1 MMGWLH
7 TTRVWYL
14 ICIVY
19 FIACCK
25 IPTKF
30 PLTSSELV
38 LRLLASLASSAN
50 VLISDGYHNGDKRG
64 AAAYTAE
71 AETTWLRWDYVG
83 ISSVLT
89 TLLWLWSANIGM
101 CGRLPAVGV
110 ASGVCT
116 ALVGAL
122 SAAVVPRKAGHTA
135 VKLIL
140 ATQFVGLL
148 GYLVKLAAAGPC
160 NVSLRPPLPSSSS
173 ACDLCGPLLLT
184 ACAPLCVLGAA
195 HSRVSQAN
203 GVIFAVYAPGL
214 LLYVLKWPKSN
225 IFGFHEWFHTSVLAG
240 HVVSMVSDLRD
251 IVAPCARVAAAACR
265 L

>member
-1 MMGWLH
+1 MGWLH

-122 SAAVVPRKAGHTA
+122 
-135 VKLIL
+135 
-140 ATQFVGLL
+140 
-148 GYLVKLAAAGPC
+148 C
-160 NVSLRPPLPSSSS
+160 
-173 ACDLCGPLLLT
+173 
-184 ACAPLCVLGAA
+184 
-195 HSRVSQAN
+195 
-203 GVIFAVYAPGL
+203 
-214 LLYVLKWPKSN
+214 
-225 IFGFHEWFHTSVLAG
+225 
-240 HVVSMVSDLRD
+240 
-251 IVAPCARVAAAACR
+251 
-265 L
+265 

>member
-1 MMGWLH
+1 MGWLH
-7 TTRVWYL
+7 STRAWYL

-30 PLTSSELV
+30 PLSRGELL

-64 AAAYTAE
+64 AVAYTAQ

-89 TLLWLWSANIGM
+89 SLLWLWSANIGM
-101 CGRLPAVGV
+101 CGRLPAVCV
-110 ASGVCT
+110 ASGMST

-135 VKLIL
+135 
-140 ATQFVGLL
+140 
-148 GYLVKLAAAGPC
+148 
-160 NVSLRPPLPSSSS
+160 
-173 ACDLCGPLLLT
+173 
-184 ACAPLCVLGAA
+184 
-195 HSRVSQAN
+195 
-203 GVIFAVYAPGL
+203 
-214 LLYVLKWPKSN
+214 
-225 IFGFHEWFHTSVLAG
+225 HTVEQ
-240 HVVSMVSDLRD
+240 
-251 IVAPCARVAAAACR
+251 
-265 L
+265 